1 VQSVK
6 QYALCGEKVSLHVT
20 SQPREITFFS
30 NVLSSACIPVSAK
43 QNIPSL
49 PACWG
54 EWHLADI
61 WLDVPE
67 PAPIKPQN
75 PFSKG
80 LATLP
85 AAQTPQ
91 SPPPG
96 AAGVHP

>member
-20 SQPREITFFS
+20 SQAREITFFS
-30 NVLSSACIPVSAK
+30 NVLSSSCILVSAK

-49 PACWG
+49 PARWG

-67 PAPIKPQN
+67 SAPSKPES

-85 AAQTPQ
+85 PEQLPQTPL
-91 SPPPG
+91 PG
-96 AAGVHP
+96 VAGVHP

>member
-1 VQSVK
+1 VQSLK
-6 QYALCGEKVSLHVT
+6 QYAFCGENVSLHVT

-30 NVLSSACIPVSAK
+30 NVLSSSCILVSAK
-43 QNIPSL
+43 QNIPPL
-49 PACWG
+49 PARWG

-67 PAPIKPQN
+67 SAPIKPES

-85 AAQTPQ
+85 PEQ